1 MKNNWVI
8 GVVGSV
14 FGFLVSQFI
23 VFYTFTANL
32 ETTKKIE
39 MINLGRELVQD
50 FYGKDNV
57 LFKDIRTSIE
67 SCDKLYKGFNKSGKF
82 DHDEINKYLGF
93 FDALGFY
100 YGEGVLNIKVINQF
114 FGAYIIEAYEYDELR
129 KYTETVQN
137 NAKQKFAFA
146 EFQALSLA
154 LEKIPERLELTELA
168 RRRCSTQ

>member
-1 MKNNWVI
+1 MLKM
-8 GVVGSV
+8 
-14 FGFLVSQFI
+14 L
-23 VFYTFTANL
+23 
-32 ETTKKIE
+32 
-39 MINLGRELVQD
+39 
-50 FYGKDNV
+50 
-57 LFKDIRTSIE
+57 
-67 SCDKLYKGFNKSGKF
+67 
-82 DHDEINKYLGF
+82 
-93 FDALGFY
+93 Y
-100 YGEGVLNIKVINQF
+100 YGQGVLNIKIINQF

>member
-1 MKNNWVI
+1 MTGRQQIGGRRGLRSFLGGIVTMKNNWVI
-8 GVVGSV
+8 GVVGSI

-82 DHDEINKYLGF
+82 DHD
-93 FDALGFY
+93 
-100 YGEGVLNIKVINQF
+100 
-114 FGAYIIEAYEYDELR
+114 
-129 KYTETVQN
+129 
-137 NAKQKFAFA
+137 
-146 EFQALSLA
+146 
-154 LEKIPERLELTELA
+154 
-168 RRRCSTQ
+168 